1 MHLVL
6 REAERL
12 DDRVS
17 ERRADE
23 GPAVLPATL
32 VPRERPYAHLGQVV
46 REAQAVED
54 AGRVRADLDPGAD
67 LADRARLLVH
77 LHVEAGAV
85 ERQRSRQATD
95 PGAHDRDG
103 DVVLR
108 HRARTVGRMLA
119 QPLDEAGGDR
129 VTVTLPPD
137 LSEQAL
143 SRALD
148 EFVAAVGSEH
158 VLTSEE
164 DLLEFR
170 DPFWYSGWDD
180 YEASAVVQPE
190 TVEEIQEIVRIAN
203 EHRVPHLGLGRRQEQ
218 RLRRLVAAGARLG
231 RRQPPPDEPRARDQR
246 GTRRTPSSSRASA
259 GSTSTTRS
267 RPAATSCGSRSPTS
281 AGAASSATRSTTA
294 SPTCPTASTRG
305 CSAGWRS
312 CSRTAS

>member
-1 MHLVL
+1 MDPVGADQHVGGHRVGALEPRLDPVAVVGQADEPVPDMHALRRKRPQKRREQVGAVHLVL

-12 DDRVS
+12 DDRVA

-23 GPAVLPATL
+23 RPAVLPAAL
-32 VPRERPYAHLGQVV
+32 VPGERPDAHRGQVV

-54 AGRVRADLDPGAD
+54 ARRVRADLDPGAD

-85 ERQRSRQATD
+85 ERQRGRQAAD
-95 PGAHDRDG
+95 PGADDRDG

-119 QPLDEAGGDR
+119 LPLDEAGGDR

-148 EFVAAVGSEH
+148 EFAAAVGAGARADLRGGPARVPRS
-158 VLTSEE
+158 VLAPRLGRLRRPRPSCS
-164 DLLEFR
+164 R
-170 DPFWYSGWDD
+170 
-180 YEASAVVQPE
+180 E

-203 EHRVPHLGLGRRQEQ
+203 EHKVPLWTSSGMGTNNGYGGSG
-218 RLRRLVAAGARLG
+218 AAGARLG
-231 RRQPPPDEPRARDQR
+231 R
-246 GTRRTPSSSRASA
+246 
-259 GSTSTTRS
+259 
-267 RPAATSCGSRSPTS
+267 
-281 AGAASSATRSTTA
+281 SSA
-294 SPTCPTASTRG
+294 C
-305 CSAGWRS
+305 AG
-312 CSRTAS
+312 